1 MGSPVQST
9 GALLLKRWGVG
20 TWEHCQLPPE
30 ELASLWSAMSCR
42 VHFAED
48 TDLVV
53 TCGFVSVLQKALCI
67 CFLALSPPQTISIL
81 IVHNMEMRFSLLCTM
96 FVEYSFM
103 SLGLPF

>member
-53 TCGFVSVLQKALCI
+53 TCGFVSVLPRNPTRVLRHGSRP
-67 CFLALSPPQTISIL
+67 LYPLRRLSISLTLRI
-81 IVHNMEMRFSLLCTM
+81 
-96 FVEYSFM
+96 
-103 SLGLPF
+103 